1 MVDGEPYC
9 TVKINNPMFSV
20 FHEPIYFILSMAYGL
35 PFLSAPENNGVPV
48 EYMIDYI
55 RLYQN
60 DDGVLYRIEEDNSL
74 TEVKSIEELKSQNS

>member
-1 MVDGEPYC
+1 
-9 TVKINNPMFSV
+9 
-20 FHEPIYFILSMAYGL
+20 MAYGL

-60 DDGVLYRIEEDNSL
+60 DDGVLYRIEEDNSPDRGKEHRG
-74 TEVKSIEELKSQNS
+74 TEVQKRIILKRRRWT